1 MDWMWDMRE
10 TEFEDDSVDLKDR
23 RIELPLNQ
31 DRKAMDIAGLGIQ
44 EQNCELSFECV
55 KWEISIQEPK

>member
-31 DRKAMDIAGLGIQ
+31 DRKPMDIAGLGI
-44 EQNCELSFECV
+44 
-55 KWEISIQEPK
+55 

>member
-23 RIELPLNQ
+23 TAIKPRQ
-31 DRKAMDIAGLGIQ
+31 KAHGYSRFGDIG
-44 EQNCELSFECV
+44 V
-55 KWEISIQEPK
+55 KL